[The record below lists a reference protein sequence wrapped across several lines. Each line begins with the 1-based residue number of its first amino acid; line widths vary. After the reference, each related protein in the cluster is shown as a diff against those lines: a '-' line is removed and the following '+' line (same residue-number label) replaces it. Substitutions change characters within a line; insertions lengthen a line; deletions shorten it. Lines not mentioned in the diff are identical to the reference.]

1 MAHASPPRRAGNE
14 AQNLRAEARLIAMA
28 GLILLAIGFPTTLI
42 LAALSLSPDGISP
55 LFALL
60 AGGPPIALGWAA
72 CHYASTRLERAKER
86 ERL

>member
-1 MAHASPPRRAGNE
+1 MAHVWPPRRTQNE

-28 GLILLAIGFPTTLI
+28 GFILLAIGFPTTLI
-42 LAALSLSPDGISP
+42 LVALSLSPDGISP

>member
-72 CHYASTRLERAKER
+72 CRYASTRLERAKER

>member
-1 MAHASPPRRAGNE
+1 MAHASPPRRAQNE
-14 AQNLRAEARLIAMA
+14 AQNLRAEARLVAMA

-55 LFALL
+55 ML
-60 AGGPPIALGWAA
+60 APLVGGPPIALGWAA
-72 CHYASTRLERAKER
+72 CHYASGRLERAKER